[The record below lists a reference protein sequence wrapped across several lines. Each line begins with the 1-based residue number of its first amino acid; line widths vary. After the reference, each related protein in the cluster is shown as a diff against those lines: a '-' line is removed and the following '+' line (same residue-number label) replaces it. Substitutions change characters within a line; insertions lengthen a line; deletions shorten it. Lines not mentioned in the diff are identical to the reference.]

1 MIEVFAYL
9 LTKKPRIR
17 DGGLKAYLYQS
28 ARHSALRHRHRL
40 RRCFSLEALS
50 TEPEGEMLLE
60 EVIKT
65 KERNRILHGCMEQL
79 NPDYREALYL
89 VYFAEMSYAQAAAVM
104 GKSVKQITNMVT
116 GASRACGDSWKRRA
130 SRMRSSEE
138 RIAAVKRRAAQ
149 LERRKT
155 RLRSRMLA
163 VASAAACLALI
174 IGLAAAMPGITAD
187 IDAQN
192 YAEFETAAT
201 MLGSGGAL
209 GYLVMALLAFLLGVC
224 VTILCFRLRRRE
236 EENDPDR
243 RQEDCNDGIH

>member
-1 MIEVFAYL
+1 
-9 LTKKPRIR
+9 
-17 DGGLKAYLYQS
+17 
-28 ARHSALRHRHRL
+28 
-40 RRCFSLEALS
+40 
-50 TEPEGEMLLE
+50 
-60 EVIKT
+60 
-65 KERNRILHGCMEQL
+65 
-79 NPDYREALYL
+79 
-89 VYFAEMSYAQAAAVM
+89 
-104 GKSVKQITNMVT
+104 
-116 GASRACGDSWKRRA
+116 
-130 SRMRSSEE
+130 MRSSEE

-163 VASAAACLALI
+163 VASAAACLAL
-174 IGLAAAMPGITAD
+174 

-243 RQEDCNDGIH
+243 RQEDCDDGIH

>member
-1 MIEVFAYL
+1 
-9 LTKKPRIR
+9 
-17 DGGLKAYLYQS
+17 
-28 ARHSALRHRHRL
+28 
-40 RRCFSLEALS
+40 
-50 TEPEGEMLLE
+50 
-60 EVIKT
+60 
-65 KERNRILHGCMEQL
+65 
-79 NPDYREALYL
+79 
-89 VYFAEMSYAQAAAVM
+89 
-104 GKSVKQITNMVT
+104 
-116 GASRACGDSWKRRA
+116 
-130 SRMRSSEE
+130 MRSSEE

-192 YAEFETAAT
+192 YAGFETAAT